1 MSADTTR
8 ATGCP
13 ARRGDPGPVSWTGLH
28 SWLQRGGALAYLFGF
43 HRRSAAVPTV
53 IVAESSVVDGITVIV
68 SHEGLYMR
76 REAGRKGGL
85 VSMLE

>member
-1 MSADTTR
+1 MA
-8 ATGCP
+8 AE
-13 ARRGDPGPVSWTGLH
+13 
-28 SWLQRGGALAYLFGF
+28 GGTLAYLFGF
-43 HRRSAAVPTV
+43 HRRSAAIPTV